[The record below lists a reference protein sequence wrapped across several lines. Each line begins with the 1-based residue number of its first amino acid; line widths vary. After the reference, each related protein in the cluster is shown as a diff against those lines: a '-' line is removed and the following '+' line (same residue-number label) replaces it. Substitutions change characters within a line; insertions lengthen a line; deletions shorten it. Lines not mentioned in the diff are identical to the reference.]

1 MLMVNWLLPMVIAAG
16 LCADQGA
23 IDREEKTRLIQFT
36 PNSTAAE
43 NSNDSLLNT
52 RQTYSKSG
60 FGDITKASG
69 YGIGYKGNVGKPY
82 GSNIIKISAE
92 NSASYQYVAE
102 FKANTSE
109 AWTVV
114 IWNKIGP
121 DGRRDGWYGNAC
133 ERFTLEDGKT
143 QHIAFD
149 ENSQG
154 GWAAA
159 PGYTIPVDD
168 YGGYAST
175 WGEFDFGS
183 TINSGWS
190 GFDVSAIA
198 AQASNKQVHGMSI
211 CDSATGTCSSISSN
225 GRNANNAYTFDVRK
239 VDGIGV
245 ILPAGPVYLAVMLEY
260 ED

>member
-1 MLMVNWLLPMVIAAG
+1 MTPWILFMIIAAEH
-16 LCADQGA
+16 CASQGP
-23 IDREEKTRLIQFT
+23 IDRKEKPMLIEFAL
-36 PNSTAAE
+36 NSTTPVNTAK
-43 NSNDSLLNT
+43 SLLGT
-52 RQTYSKSG
+52 RQAYSKSG
-60 FGDITKASG
+60 FGGISKASG
-69 YGIGYKGNVGKPY
+69 AGIGYKGNVGKPY
-82 GSNIIKISAE
+82 GSNIIKIPAE

-102 FKANTSE
+102 FRAKSSE

-121 DGRRDGWYGNAC
+121 DGLLDGWYGNAC
-133 ERFTLEDGKT
+133 QTFTLKDGKA

-168 YGGYAST
+168 YG
-175 WGEFDFGS
+175 
-183 TINSGWS
+183 GWS

-225 GRNANNAYTFDVRK
+225 GRNAKNAYTFDVRT